1 MTHQTFQSRLQGTQ
15 SAIQEE
21 ANDSDEESIM
31 QEGRQGEQKKFRS
44 SQLEEEEKAAFKP
57 NFDAGLDMSELSE
70 MGDFGAPEEK
80 DNGFKMD
87 FNQLEGTLGITMSE
101 LPEDVK
107 TMSKASVT

>member
-1 MTHQTFQSRLQGTQ
+1 
-15 SAIQEE
+15 
-21 ANDSDEESIM
+21 
-31 QEGRQGEQKKFRS
+31 
-44 SQLEEEEKAAFKP
+44 
-57 NFDAGLDMSELSE
+57 MSELSE
-70 MGDFGAPEEK
+70 MDDFGAPEEK